1 VFELIQQRLVE
12 RGEQSLTVKLNK
24 LSRIR
29 LPVNLKLFKPK
40 KEQEQLAQDL
50 EFQFGEK
57 LDSKKWMTKSKSYSS
72 PTEWWIKRIG
82 TQL

>member
-1 VFELIQQRLVE
+1 MFELIQQRLVE

-29 LPVNLKLFKPK
+29 LLVNLKLFKLK

-57 LDSKKWMTKSKSYSS
+57 LDSKK
-72 PTEWWIKRIG
+72 
-82 TQL
+82 

>member
-1 VFELIQQRLVE
+1 MFELIQQRLVE

-29 LPVNLKLFKPK
+29 LPVNLKLFKLK

-57 LDSKKWMTKSKSYSS
+57 LDSKK
-72 PTEWWIKRIG
+72 
-82 TQL
+82 